1 MEIDWGTGHYES
13 TGERLL
19 PAAHEVVALAGV
31 GPGMRVLDVGCGTGN
46 AALLAAE
53 RAAHV
58 TAVDPAPRLLEVA
71 RSRAAAAGL
80 DLELL
85 QGEAARLPVPD
96 GGYDVVL
103 SVFAAIFAPDARAAL
118 ADMARV
124 LAPGGRV
131 VMSAWVPGGAI
142 SAMNR
147 VAGEAVAEV
156 LGTPPGP
163 PGFPWHEPP
172 AVTALAS
179 DLGLNAEAQERTI
192 AFTAA
197 SPEAYVEAEQDHPMA
212 LAARQVL
219 AQHGVDEVAFR
230 ARLAVALRAENEDPS
245 AFRATSRYLVWS
257 FSREG

>member
-1 MEIDWGTGHYES
+1 MEIDWGTGYYES
-13 TGERLL
+13 TAERLL
-19 PAAHEVVALAGV
+19 PAADEVVTVAGV
-31 GPGMRVLDVGCGTGN
+31 EPGARVLDVGCGTGN

-53 RAAHV
+53 RGGQV

-80 DLELL
+80 ALELL
-85 QGEAARLPVPD
+85 PGEAAALPVPD

-142 SAMNR
+142 STMNR

-156 LGTPPGP
+156 LGVPPGP
-163 PGFPWHEPP
+163 PGFAWHEAE
-172 AVTALAS
+172 AVAGLAAE
-179 DLGLNAEAQERTI
+179 LGLSASSVERSI
-192 AFTAA
+192 AFMAA
-197 SPEAYVEAEQDHPMA
+197 SPEAYVEGEQEHPMA

-230 ARLAVALRAENEDPS
+230 ARLAAALRAENEDPE
-245 AFRATSRYLVWS
+245 AFRGTSRYLIWTI
-257 FSREG
+257 RRAG